1 MTNSM
6 QDIDA
11 GEIQRAIYA
20 SHQCV
25 WSACWLP
32 HTVLGTSKKQ
42 TNKFIRVL
50 AGAENRCEEW

>member
-1 MTNSM
+1 M
-6 QDIDA
+6 QGIDA
-11 GEIQRAIYA
+11 GEIQHTIYA